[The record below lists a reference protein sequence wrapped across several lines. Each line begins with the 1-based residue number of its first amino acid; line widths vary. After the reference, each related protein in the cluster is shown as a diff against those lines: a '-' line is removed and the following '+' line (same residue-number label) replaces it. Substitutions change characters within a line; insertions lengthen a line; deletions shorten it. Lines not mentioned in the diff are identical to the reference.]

1 MVKVLEIISLYAIP
15 FLLLTIPLYG
25 YFKKVKVYETFVEGA
40 KEGFSTAVMIIPFLV
55 AMLVAIGMFRSSG
68 AMDLLTGFLAPVT
81 EAVGMP
87 AEVLPMA
94 LMRSLS
100 GGGAE
105 GMMAELIATH
115 GPDSFIGRMAS
126 VLMGSTETTFYIIA
140 VYFGSIGVKKTRHAI
155 PAGLLADF
163 ASIVA
168 AVFITNLV
176 FGG

>member
-15 FLLLTIPLYG
+15 FLLLSIPLYG
-25 YFKKVKVYETFVEGA
+25 HFKKVKVYETFVEGA
-40 KEGFSTAVMIIPFLV
+40 KEGFSTAIMIIPFLV

-68 AMDLLTGFLAPVT
+68 AMDILTGFLAPVT
-81 EAVGMP
+81 EAVKMP

-94 LMRSLS
+94 IMRSLS

-115 GPDSFIGRMAS
+115 GPDSLIGRMSS